1 MTDQPPT
8 NYEQVSLEEAALRLG
23 ITVNAVRQR
32 LKRGTLIGVK
42 TPDGWL
48 VDWRPT
54 TNEADSRS
62 SANQPTITGG
72 HRPTTTDHAAIEAI
86 GVLRDL
92 LTEERTALA
101 EERAK
106 IERLVEATTYWQSRA
121 NQAEEELK
129 QLTAGDVPDDEPEP
143 RVELPTASPA
153 GQGEEIAPK
162 TTAVTL
168 QSPPVVESVKWWQV
182 WKR

>member
-8 NYEQVSLEEAALRLG
+8 NYERVSLEEAALRLG

-42 TPDGWL
+42 STDGWL

-62 SANQPTITGG
+62 STNQPTITGG
-72 HRPTTTDHAAIEAI
+72 YRPTTTDHAAIEAI

-92 LTEERTALA
+92 LTEERAALA

-121 NQAEEELK
+121 NQAEEKLK
-129 QLTAGDVPDDEPEP
+129 MLVAGDDAPVPRTEAS
-143 RVELPTASPA
+143 TASPA
-153 GQGEEIAPK
+153 GQGEEMATNATP
-162 TTAVTL
+162 AS
-168 QSPPVVESVKWWQV
+168 QVEGRPWWRR
-182 WKR
+182 WFGGG

>member
-8 NYEQVSLEEAALRLG
+8 NYEQVSLEETALRLG

-48 VDWRPT
+48 VANRPT

-62 SANQPTITGG
+62 STNQPTIMGG

-106 IERLVEATTYWQSRA
+106 IERLVEATTYWQGRA
-121 NQAEEELK
+121 NQAEEKLK
-129 QLTAGDVPDDEPEP
+129 MLTAGDVPDDQPSTRADP
-143 RVELPTASPA
+143 PSDPP
-153 GQGEEIAPK
+153 QPHGEAIA
-162 TTAVTL
+162 ANEGADTL
-168 QSPPVVESVKWWQV
+168 QSAQGQRPRWWEV